1 MGKFEVQIEG
11 CMGYITFW
19 DNLSSNGLC
28 RPTKALYEDF
38 HLNTKIVS
46 KSSLDQKN
54 VFGREE
60 RSKERNLGFCRRN
73 QEICARTY
81 KVVQGEG

>member
-11 CMGYITFW
+11 CMSYITFW

-38 HLNTKIVS
+38 HLTS
-46 KSSLDQKN
+46 KGEL
-54 VFGREE
+54 
-60 RSKERNLGFCRRN
+60 
-73 QEICARTY
+73 CARNKSAY
-81 KVVQGEG
+81 VLQIRVV

>member
-1 MGKFEVQIEG
+1 MNMFMCLRVNMGKFEVQIEG

-38 HLNTKIVS
+38 HLTSNRRMHGLYNI
-46 KSSLDQKN
+46 
-54 VFGREE
+54 
-60 RSKERNLGFCRRN
+60 LG
-73 QEICARTY
+73 
-81 KVVQGEG
+81 

>member
-1 MGKFEVQIEG
+1 
-11 CMGYITFW
+11 MGYITFW

-28 RPTKALYEDF
+28 RPTKVLYEDF
-38 HLNTKIVS
+38 HLKTKIWS

-60 RSKERNLGFCRRN
+60 RKLGFCRRN
-73 QEICARTY
+73 QEICAITY
-81 KVVQGEG
+81 KVIQGEG

>member
-1 MGKFEVQIEG
+1 
-11 CMGYITFW
+11 MGYITFW
-19 DNLSSNGLC
+19 DNLNSNGLC

-38 HLNTKIVS
+38 HLKTKIWF
-46 KSSLDQKN
+46 KSSLDQKK

-60 RSKERNLGFCRRN
+60 RSKVRKLGFCRRN

>member
-1 MGKFEVQIEG
+1 MNMFMCLRVNMGKFEVQIEG

-38 HLNTKIVS
+38 HLKTKIWS
-46 KSSLDQKN
+46 KSSLDKKKT
-54 VFGREE
+54 FSGE
-60 RSKERNLGFCRRN
+60 KRR
-73 QEICARTY
+73 AKR
-81 KVVQGEG
+81 GS

>member
-19 DNLSSNGLC
+19 DNLSPNGLC

-38 HLNTKIVS
+38 DLNTKIWS

-54 VFGREE
+54 VFGRGEE
-60 RSKERNLGFCRRN
+60 QREK
-73 QEICARTY
+73 AR
-81 KVVQGEG
+81 VL

>member
-1 MGKFEVQIEG
+1 
-11 CMGYITFW
+11 MGYITFW

-28 RPTKALYEDF
+28 RATKALYEDF
-38 HLNTKIVS
+38 HLKTKIWS
-46 KSSLDQKN
+46 KGSLDQKN
-54 VFGREE
+54 IFGREE
-60 RSKERNLGFCRRN
+60 RSKERKLGFCRRN